1 MGERERKPHCGH
13 KTSRPR
19 CCCVRCLCLSV
30 CLCVCASVCGT
41 SLCPFVGHFVVT
53 LGHVAVVVV
62 AGRMNMQYGII
73 YANFWHI
80 NRAGIFGAK
89 LPGDVTDSPP
99 LPLCSLPCCWR
110 AKRRQITGQRSKRSA
125 AQHAKSG
132 RKVGTSQES
141 KLPAF
146 RPSPCCLPS

>member
-1 MGERERKPHCGH
+1 MRENHTAATRRRDRAAAA
-13 KTSRPR
+13 SA
-19 CCCVRCLCLSV
+19 VSVCLSV
-30 CLCVCASVCGT
+30 CVCVSVCGT

-53 LGHVAVVVV
+53 LGHVVVVVVV

-99 LPLCSLPCCWR
+99 
-110 AKRRQITGQRSKRSA
+110 
-125 AQHAKSG
+125 
-132 RKVGTSQES
+132 
-141 KLPAF
+141 
-146 RPSPCCLPS
+146 PSPLV